1 MGYGATVYS
10 LDTEKVFNVLK
21 NERNPELEKAIMAL
35 LRNSMELNQ
44 ETTI

>member
-21 NERNPELEKAIMAL
+21 NERNPELEKSHHGKVSRL
-35 LRNSMELNQ
+35 L
-44 ETTI
+44 